1 MYRSRRRFLQ
11 HASLMGMAFVL
22 TACKRTL
29 KPSPAPINTTAAPV
43 VNNELLKVGFVYPQ
57 PVGGY
62 GWTYAHDLG
71 RREMEANLEYKVKTT
86 FVESVKENTTEAEQV
101 IRQLAMDGNKLI
113 FTASLGY
120 INQTIQVAKD
130 FPNTAFE
137 NCGGHIQSPNV
148 GTYLGRFE
156 EPRYLTGMIAGKMTK
171 SNIIGYIAAY
181 PIPEVI
187 RGINAF
193 TQGLRATNSQAKVKV
208 IWIQSWSD
216 PVKER
221 DAAQALINLH
231 ADVLTQH
238 TDSVAVIQLAEEKGI
253 YAIGYNADMSK
264 FGGTHLISA
273 IQKWGKFY
281 TESAKAVLNGTWK
294 SEDVWQGIGD
304 DMVDISP
311 MSEAIPVDVQE
322 LVRSKRQDFINETAH
337 PFEGIIKDQTGTVRV
352 PEGKVLDDQAQLA
365 MNWYVQGVE
374 ASHQT
379 LEAGGHHL

>member
-11 HASLMGMAFVL
+11 HASLMGAAFVL
-22 TACKRTL
+22 TACKRKE
-29 KPSPAPINTTAAPV
+29 KPSPPLVNTTAAPV
-43 VNNELLKVGFVYPQ
+43 VDNELLKVAFVYPQ
-57 PVGGY
+57 PVGDF

-71 RREMEANLEYKVKTT
+71 RREMEVNLGYKVKTT
-86 FVESVKENTTEAEQV
+86 FVESVKENTAEAERV
-101 IRQLAMDGNKLI
+101 IRQLAMAGNKLI
-113 FTASLGY
+113 FTTSLGY
-120 INQTIQVAKD
+120 MNQTIKVAKD
-130 FPNTAFE
+130 FPNIAFE
-137 NCGGHIQSPNV
+137 NCGGHLQAANV

-171 SNIIGYIAAY
+171 SNVIGYIAAY

-193 TQGLRATNSQAKVKV
+193 TQGLRATNPQAKVKV
-208 IWIQSWSD
+208 IWVESWSD
-216 PVKER
+216 SVKER
-221 DAAQALINLH
+221 DAAQTLINLH

-253 YAIGYNADMSK
+253 YAVGYNADLSK
-264 FGGTHLISA
+264 FGGRAHLTSA

-281 TESAKAVLNGTWK
+281 TESAKAVLSGTWK
-294 SEDVWQGIGD
+294 SQDIWQGIGD

-311 MSEAIPVDVQE
+311 LSEAIPVDVQE

-352 PEGKVLDDQAQLA
+352 LEGKVLDASAQLA

-374 ASHQT
+374 VSH
-379 LEAGGHHL
+379 